1 MNTHTHSLN
10 GHTHPVAAHNHSQA
24 HTHTIANH
32 RHARGTIHADIFFTT
47 SSGTG
52 INAGMC
58 ARVVTATEAS
68 HGFTK

>member
-1 MNTHTHSLN
+1 MDSHTHTLN

-52 INAGMC
+52 IDAGM
-58 ARVVTATEAS
+58 AVRATTASETS